1 MNRRRFL
8 LVSALITLCTVLVLQ
23 AKTQSGQ
30 RGIDEYTVN
39 FYVTDE
45 FGFDFPGATI
55 VNNRTN
61 VGAVSSIN
69 GIATLF
75 CRPDDSVTVAA
86 TGYITQVINV
96 GGRRNI
102 HVQLQPDYN

>member
-75 CRPDDSVTVAA
+75 CRPDDSVTV
-86 TGYITQVINV
+86 ITQVINV
-96 GGRRNI
+96 GGRSNI